1 MVLDSTIVGVNV
13 MQFYLLLYNTLCTLV
28 SHFSLDVHW

>member
-13 MQFYLLLYNTLCTLV
+13 MQFYLLLYNTFRGEC
-28 SHFSLDVHW
+28 DAI